1 MRRPTHNA
9 AKLPRKLLEELGV
22 NDDNLNGGR
31 GKRNGPRARKE
42 RRRASRVEKKESHV
56 KPRPSGP
63 LQHLRKVI
71 RSPSLDDSD
80 DDAPRNPPAG
90 VRQGLSKESEEGA
103 RVPKSIL
110 KRPKPK
116 DSPIQSES
124 DPESPQLA
132 PPMSRGVKDRL
143 AADDAEIAALEKAL
157 GVKGKKKLPKSF
169 EDDGLDSLL
178 AEMDSSHE
186 EGERKRGKKR
196 RTDDDEWLERK
207 RRKAR
212 GMDANDGNSRLY
224 PEASESSGENP
235 EAESDVNSI
244 SDGIDEDQSIDIG
257 ADSMVSSFDG
267 LESDTQSTG
276 PPKKKIRENPYVAPT
291 VPPIIA
297 SSGKYIPPSLRE
309 NSTAEKQDLSR
320 LRRQLQG
327 LLNRLSEA
335 SLIAILGDTEKLYRD
350 HPRQHLSSTLIDLL
364 LGLLSDTTSLQDT
377 FIILHA
383 GFIAALYKVIG
394 TDFGAQVVQRVVEE
408 FDKFYALQ
416 TDGEASRKELTNL
429 ISLLAELYNFHVIG
443 SGLIYDFIR
452 IFLEGLSENNTELL
466 LKIIRNSGPQL
477 RHDDPSALK
486 DVVLLLQSAVAR
498 VGEGNLSV
506 RTKFMIE
513 TINNL
518 KNNRMKTGVVAS
530 NVTSEHTIR
539 MKKTL
544 GSLNSR
550 TIRAGE
556 PLRIGLKDIR
566 DTDKR
571 GKWWLIGASYKDEDR
586 NDQDVAALHSKL
598 QSSPHSEDVEMVDHG
613 GADLLQL
620 AREQRMNTDVR
631 RSIFVSIMSA
641 TDYRDAHLRLLKL
654 RLKKSQ
660 ELEIPKV
667 LIHCAG
673 AEKIYNPYYTLI
685 ARKLC
690 SDRKL
695 KMAFQFSL
703 WGLFKRMGEG
713 EEDVEED
720 FDEQDEQ
727 DDALGMRS
735 VVNLAKLYGIL
746 VAEGGFGL
754 GVLKTLNLAYLQSK
768 IRTFVELMLI
778 TVIVHSQQGLENR
791 RNEKPLMNIFL
802 KLEQTPQLVRGLQYF
817 LKKVVGKTDVASSRK
832 DKETVKWGCKI
843 AGTAL
848 TAIASS
854 KVADE

>member
-1 MRRPTHNA
+1 M
-9 AKLPRKLLEELGV
+9 
-22 NDDNLNGGR
+22 
-31 GKRNGPRARKE
+31 
-42 RRRASRVEKKESHV
+42 
-56 KPRPSGP
+56 
-63 LQHLRKVI
+63 I

-116 DSPIQSES
+116 NSPIQSES
-124 DPESPQLA
+124 DSESPQLA

-416 TDGEASRKELTNL
+416 TDGEASRKELRNL

-466 LKIIRNSGPQL
+466 LKIIRSKSSASCADRTPLIQTLDSGPQL

-754 GVLKTLNLAYLQSK
+754 GVLKVGLT
-768 IRTFVELMLI
+768 REL
-778 TVIVHSQQGLENR
+778 SYE
-791 RNEKPLMNIFL
+791 
-802 KLEQTPQLVRGLQYF
+802 
-817 LKKVVGKTDVASSRK
+817 
-832 DKETVKWGCKI
+832 
-843 AGTAL
+843 
-848 TAIASS
+848 
-854 KVADE
+854 